1 MIEKMEKLYIYSIRN
16 QSADIMEEVLK
27 CGVVQTEQTL
37 SMLPE
42 DTAKVLAPGESLDL
56 SGEEALMERI

>member
-27 CGVVQTEQTL
+27 CGVVQTE
-37 SMLPE
+37 
-42 DTAKVLAPGESLDL
+42 
-56 SGEEALMERI
+56 